1 MNIKTEIIKS
11 YISDMICNSMSDFD
25 IDADEIANSKAI
37 EMLEE
42 IQQILKN
49 DSLDDFEMIDEIVLV
64 FYRNNID
71 AGGCHDF

>member
-11 YISDMICNSMSDFD
+11 YISDMICNSISDFD
-25 IDADEIANSKAI
+25 IDADKIANSKAI

-49 DSLDDFEMIDEIVLV
+49 DSLDDFEMIDEIVCV
-64 FYRNNID
+64 FYKNNID

>member
-25 IDADEIANSKAI
+25 IDADKIANSKAI

-49 DSLDDFEMIDEIVLV
+49 DSLDDFEMIDEIVCV
-64 FYRNNID
+64 FYKNNID

>member
-11 YISDMICNSMSDFD
+11 YISDVICNGISDFD
-25 IDADEIANSKAI
+25 IDADKIANSKAI

-49 DSLDDFEMIDEIVLV
+49 DSLDDFEMIDEIVCV
-64 FYRNNID
+64 FYKNNID

>member
-1 MNIKTEIIKS
+1 MNIKTEIIKA
-11 YISDMICNSMSDFD
+11 YVSDMICNSISDFD
-25 IDADEIANSKAI
+25 IDADKIVNTKAV

-42 IQQILKN
+42 IQKILKN
-49 DSLDDFEMIDEIVLV
+49 DRLDDFEMIDEIVCV

>member
-11 YISDMICNSMSDFD
+11 HISDMICNSISDFD
-25 IDADEIANSKAI
+25 IDADEIATSRAI

-71 AGGCHDF
+71 IGGCHDF

>member
-11 YISDMICNSMSDFD
+11 YISDVVCNSISDFD

-37 EMLEE
+37 EILEE

-49 DSLDDFEMIDEIVLV
+49 DSLDDFEMIDEIVCV
-64 FYRNNID
+64 FYKNNID

>member
-11 YISDMICNSMSDFD
+11 YISDMICNSISDFD

-49 DSLDDFEMIDEIVLV
+49 DSLDDFEMIDEIVCV
-64 FYRNNID
+64 FYNIFN
-71 AGGCHDF
+71 G